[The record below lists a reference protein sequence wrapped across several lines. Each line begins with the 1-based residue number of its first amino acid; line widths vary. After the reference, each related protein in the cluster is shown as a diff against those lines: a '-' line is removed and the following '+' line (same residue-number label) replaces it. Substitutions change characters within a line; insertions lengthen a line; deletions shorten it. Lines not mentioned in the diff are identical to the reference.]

1 MKETETTVAKMVEG
15 CKIKLFTTLIVLITP
30 FIMMAQNSI
39 HEFTF
44 TTIDGTE
51 MSFADF
57 KGKKI
62 MVVNT
67 ASECGFTPQYMEL
80 QEMHDA
86 HKDSLVVIGF
96 PANNYGGQEPGSNA
110 EIKSFCQKN
119 YGVTFLLSEKV
130 SVDGADRD
138 ALFNWLCTQSGA
150 NIDGDI
156 KWNFEKFILDE
167 DGKLVARFRS
177 ITKPDSKKVLE
188 VLGS

>member
-1 MKETETTVAKMVEG
+1 MIVKDLMGMKMEACRM
-15 CKIKLFTTLIVLITP
+15 KIALVLIALITP
-30 FIMMAQNSI
+30 FVMTAQNSI

-51 MSFADF
+51 QSFADF

-80 QEMHDA
+80 QEMHEKYGDR
-86 HKDSLVVIGF
+86 LVIIGF
-96 PANNYGGQEPGSNA
+96 PANNYGGQEPGSNSD
-110 EIKSFCQKN
+110 IKSFCQKN

-130 SVDGADRD
+130 SVNGDDRVE
-138 ALFNWLCTQSGA
+138 LFNWLCSLPGTK
-150 NIDGDI
+150 IDGDI

-167 DGKLVARFRS
+167 DGKLIARFRS
-177 ITKPDSKKVLE
+177 TTSPDSKKIIELIE
-188 VLGS
+188 K